1 MFDLKYSVKVQNF
14 DMLTV
19 LLTRPKHLV
28 KPLQSDLELLGWTV
42 LLQPTI
48 EICPPDSWVP
58 VDDAIRRILLDNKHK
73 ENGFDWLVFSSVNG
87 VQFFFDRDQFLK
99 EEKNEPGKTTFG
111 ILQKQLEFLRP
122 IHLAVIGA
130 ETDAALQRRTGRR
143 ADILPEIF
151 SIEGVLEH
159 LLKEAQNNKRF
170 LLLRAN
176 RGREILRQR
185 LQEAG
190 GIVTEVVVYK
200 SVDVEH
206 PSPEIAKTMRL
217 GNIHYVT
224 VTSSAI
230 ARSLVNMFGND
241 LRQCK
246 LVSISPITSKT
257 LYELGFPPQYEAK
270 IASMKGILDI
280 LKPLSPNRNTS
291 ILDSTLYNELLGRQ
305 HQ

>member
-1 MFDLKYSVKVQNF
+1 MP
-14 DMLTV
+14 TI
-19 LLTRPKHLV
+19 LLTRPKHQV
-28 KPLQSDLELLGWTV
+28 KPLQSELELLGWTV

-48 EICPPDSWVP
+48 EICPPDSWIP
-58 VDDAIRRILLDNKHK
+58 VDDAIRRIILDHKHK
-73 ENGFDWLVFSSVNG
+73 KNGFDWLVFSSVNG

-99 EEKNEPGKTTFG
+99 EEKNEPGETTFG
-111 ILQKQLEFLRP
+111 VLQKQLDFLKP
-122 IHLAVIGA
+122 IRIAVIGA
-130 ETDAALQRRTGRR
+130 ETDVALQRRIGRR

-159 LLKEAQNNKRF
+159 LLKEAHAGKSF

-176 RGREILRQR
+176 RGREILRQH

-200 SVDVEH
+200 SVDVKH
-206 PSPEIAKTMRL
+206 PSPEIAEAMRS

-230 ARSLVNMFGND
+230 ACSLVRMFGNN
-241 LRQCK
+241 LRRCK
-246 LVSISPITSKT
+246 LVSIRPITSKT
-257 LYELGFPPQYEAK
+257 LRELSFPPQYEAQT
-270 IASMKGILDI
+270 ASMKGIIDVLR
-280 LKPLSPNRNTS
+280 PLSPNGNIS
-291 ILDSTLYNELLGRQ
+291 ILDSNLYNELLGKQ

>member
-1 MFDLKYSVKVQNF
+1 MP
-14 DMLTV
+14 TV
-19 LLTRPKHLV
+19 LLTRPKHLI
-28 KPLQSDLELLGWTV
+28 KPLQTDLELLGWTV

-58 VDDAIRRILLDNKHK
+58 VDDAIRRIICENHHEK
-73 ENGFDWLVFSSVNG
+73 NGFDWLVFSSVNG
-87 VQFFFDRDQFLK
+87 IQFFFDRDQFLK
-99 EEKNEPGKTTFG
+99 EEKDEPDKTTFG
-111 ILQKQLEFLRP
+111 ILQKQPEFLKP
-122 IHLAVIGA
+122 IRIAVIGA
-130 ETDAALQRRTGRR
+130 ETGAALQRRIGRR

-151 SIEGVLEH
+151 SIEGALEH
-159 LLKEAQNNKRF
+159 LLKEAQSGKRF

-200 SVDVEH
+200 SVDVKH
-206 PSPEIAKTMRL
+206 PSPEIAEAMRL
-217 GNIHYVT
+217 GNIHYIT

-230 ARSLVNMFGND
+230 ACSLVKMFGNN

-257 LYELGFPPQYEAK
+257 LRELGFPPQYEAK
-270 IASMKGILDI
+270 IASMKGIIDVLR
-280 LKPLSPNRNTS
+280 PFSPNGNAS

>member
-1 MFDLKYSVKVQNF
+1 MKYFVKVQDS
-14 DMLTV
+14 DMPTI

-28 KPLQSDLELLGWTV
+28 KPLQLDLELLGWTV

-58 VDDAIRRILLDNKHK
+58 VDDAIRRILLDDKHK
-73 ENGFDWLVFSSVNG
+73 ANGFDWLVFSSVNG

-99 EEKNEPGKTTFG
+99 EEKTEPGKTTFG
-111 ILQKQLEFLRP
+111 ILQKQMEFLKP
-122 IHLAVIGA
+122 IRIAVIGA
-130 ETDAALQRRTGRR
+130 DTDAALQRRIGQR

-159 LLKEAQNNKRF
+159 LLTEAHNGKRF

-200 SVDVEH
+200 SVDVKH
-206 PSPEIAKTMRL
+206 PSPAIAEAMRL

-230 ARSLVNMFGND
+230 GCSLIKMFGTD

-257 LYELGFPPQYEAK
+257 LRDLGFPPQYEAK
-270 IASMKGILDI
+270 IASMKGIIDI
-280 LKPLSPNRNTS
+280 LRPFSPNGNS
-291 ILDSTLYNELLGRQ
+291 SLLDSNLYNELIGRQ

>member
-1 MFDLKYSVKVQNF
+1 MP
-14 DMLTV
+14 TV

-28 KPLQSDLELLGWTV
+28 KPLQTDLELLGWTV

-48 EICPPDSWVP
+48 EISPPDSWVP
-58 VDDAIRRILLDNKHK
+58 VDDAIRHIILDNQY
-73 ENGFDWLVFSSVNG
+73 ENNSFDWLVFSSVNG

-99 EEKNEPGKTTFG
+99 EEQDEPDKTTFG
-111 ILQKQLEFLRP
+111 VLQKQLDFLKP
-122 IHLAVIGA
+122 IRIAVIGA
-130 ETDAALQRRTGRR
+130 ETDAALQRRIGRH

-159 LLKEAQNNKRF
+159 LLKEAQHGKRF
-170 LLLRAN
+170 LLLRAS

-200 SVDVEH
+200 SVDVKH
-206 PSPEIAKTMRL
+206 PLPEIMESMRL

-230 ARSLVNMFGND
+230 ACSLVKMFGND

-257 LYELGFPPQYEAK
+257 LRELGFPPQYESQ
-270 IASMKGILDI
+270 IASMKGIIDVFR
-280 LKPLSPNRNTS
+280 PFSPNRTAS
-291 ILDSTLYNELLGRQ
+291 ILDSTLYNELVGKQ
-305 HQ
+305 HQRPIATQQRTQQQQ